1 MECLTFNPISGG
13 HWRESN
19 RDRVDGRP
27 PWGGREQLGRN
38 YFDNESENAAGKM
51 LPFSALFAI
60 SSINSLSIFQLL
72 ICFWFFLPE
81 FLLLK
86 LEFAEKAL
94 KPESAE
100 VLNMELELVLEPLSS
115 DKEKIFHKSNK
126 KYFIEK
132 MSSSWILTALLTS
145 SLDSANSAFNR
156 KVPPLPSS
164 RISPKVKKPFVIKN
178 LYVKPNREEN
188 CVKQTK
194 ASHRNQI
201 LAKK

>member
-1 MECLTFNPISGG
+1 M
-13 HWRESN
+13 
-19 RDRVDGRP
+19 
-27 PWGGREQLGRN
+27 
-38 YFDNESENAAGKM
+38 NESENAAGKM
-51 LPFSALFAI
+51 LLFFALIAI

-132 MSSSWILTALLTS
+132 IGKFATVELTM
-145 SLDSANSAFNR
+145 
-156 KVPPLPSS
+156 
-164 RISPKVKKPFVIKN
+164 
-178 LYVKPNREEN
+178 
-188 CVKQTK
+188 
-194 ASHRNQI
+194 
-201 LAKK
+201 